1 MIHEIVI
8 GLFRFRAVPRFNRI
22 DLLFILIGCLQGI
35 RTSLKRLKR
44 FPLRQIELM
53 PFESFLFL
61 AQAAEKAT
69 RLYGWANVQEQQ
81 GVAISIVGLSIVFS
95 ALVLVSLFIAV
106 LPWILDKL
114 SPWLPHVDESHDSPS
129 IAESTG
135 DDEKMVVAA
144 IGYVLHTEMQKAM
157 EK

>member
-1 MIHEIVI
+1 
-8 GLFRFRAVPRFNRI
+8 
-22 DLLFILIGCLQGI
+22 
-35 RTSLKRLKR
+35 
-44 FPLRQIELM
+44 M

-69 RLYGWANVQEQQ
+69 RLGWANVQEQQ

-129 IAESTG
+129 IAESTV

-157 EK
+157 KK

>member
-1 MIHEIVI
+1 
-8 GLFRFRAVPRFNRI
+8 
-22 DLLFILIGCLQGI
+22 
-35 RTSLKRLKR
+35 
-44 FPLRQIELM
+44 M

-69 RLYGWANVQEQQ
+69 RLYGWANVQEQE

-114 SPWLPHVDESHDSPS
+114 SPWLPHVDESHDAPS
-129 IAESTG
+129 IAESTV